1 MICPHCGNDN
11 LPGNEECGRCGQ
23 DMTQLD
29 RPVPGDPV
37 ERSLIE
43 DPVGRVSPRVPITVG
58 PATSVCDAMRSML
71 DNNVGA
77 LLIVDASNHL
87 LGIFSERDLL
97 TKVAGVRADY
107 GACPVSEFMTRD
119 PEAVGPHHTLAFV
132 LHKMDCGGYRHVPVL
147 ENGQPIAMISVRDM
161 LRHITRLCRDH

>member
-43 DPVGRVSPRVPITVG
+43 DPVGRLNPRTPVTIRPT
-58 PATSVCDAMRSML
+58 TSVRDAIQIML

-77 LLIVDASNHL
+77 LLIVGDDQRL

-97 TKVAGVRADY
+97 TKIAGLRSDY
-107 GACPVSEFMTRD
+107 AARPVSEFMTRD
-119 PEAVGPHHTLAFV
+119 PETVAPHHSLAFA
-132 LHKMDCGGYRHVPVL
+132 LHKMDCGGYRHVPVA

-161 LRHITRLCRDH
+161 LRHITRLCHDH

>member
-11 LPGNEECGRCGQ
+11 LPGSEQCGRCGQ

-29 RPVPGDPV
+29 RPVPGDAV

-43 DPVGRVSPRVPITVG
+43 DPVGRLRPRTPVTIG
-58 PATSVCDAMRSML
+58 PTTSVRQAISTML

-77 LLIVDASNHL
+77 LLVVDERDHL

-97 TKVAGVRADY
+97 TKVAGLRDDYADR
-107 GACPVSEFMTRD
+107 PVSEFMTRD
-119 PEAVGPHHTLAFV
+119 PEAVAPHHTLAFV

-147 ENGQPIAMISVRDM
+147 EHGHPVAMISVRDM
-161 LRHITRLCRDH
+161 LRHITRLCRER

>member
-11 LPGNEECGRCGQ
+11 LPGSEECGRCGQ

-43 DPVGRVSPRVPITVG
+43 DPVGRLNPRKPVTIG
-58 PATSVCDAMRSML
+58 PTTSVRDAIRTML
-71 DNNVGA
+71 DSNVGA
-77 LLIVDASNHL
+77 LLVVDDAEHL
-87 LGIFSERDLL
+87 IGIFSERDLL
-97 TKVAGVRADY
+97 TKIAGLRDDYADR
-107 GACPVSEFMTRD
+107 PVTEFMTRD
-119 PEAVGPHHTLAFV
+119 PEAVAPHHTLAFA

-147 ENGQPIAMISVRDM
+147 EDGHPVAMISVRDM
-161 LRHITRLCRDH
+161 LRHITRLCRER